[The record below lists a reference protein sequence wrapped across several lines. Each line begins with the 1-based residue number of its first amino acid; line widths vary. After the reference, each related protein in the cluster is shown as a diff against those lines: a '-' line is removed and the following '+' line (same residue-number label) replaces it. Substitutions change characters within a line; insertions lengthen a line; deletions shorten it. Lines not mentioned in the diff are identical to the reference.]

1 VLIEPLLRPKESLIF
16 LLLSGMVVYGLMV
29 GLDDLKGL
37 SKLKVSRTLLC
48 VCEHKAILSS
58 PQTVCEE

>member
-1 VLIEPLLRPKESLIF
+1 MLIEPLLRPKESLIF

-37 SKLKVSRTLLC
+37 SKLKVSRTLLR
-48 VCEHKAILSS
+48 VCEHKAIL
-58 PQTVCEE
+58 